1 MKSLVYKTSFCLF
14 VIIFCI
20 LFTSCREFNRLV
32 TIDNQTNS
40 DLYVVLSIEY
50 PNTYLP
56 SNFDGYNIYNIRQRV
71 KAHDSKEIIDWD
83 ISIDDLFKKNS
94 MLLVLV
100 YQPKGDPIYII
111 EHRQQ
116 DIEHMQQEHCEA
128 ISYVYTREELKAQ
141 DWVITVT
148 DSDILEYQATHETE
162 PIESL
167 SE

>member
-32 TIDNQTNS
+32 TI
-40 DLYVVLSIEY
+40 
-50 PNTYLP
+50 
-56 SNFDGYNIYNIRQRV
+56 RQRV

-83 ISIDDLFKKNS
+83 ISIDDLFKKNPI
-94 MLLVLV
+94 LLVLV

-128 ISYVYTREELKAQ
+128 ISYVYTRE
-141 DWVITVT
+141 
-148 DSDILEYQATHETE
+148 
-162 PIESL
+162 
-167 SE
+167 

>member
-1 MKSLVYKTSFCLF
+1 MKSLAYKIPICLF
-14 VIIFCI
+14 VIIFCR
-20 LFTSCREFNRLV
+20 LFTSCDEWNRLV
-32 TIDNQTNS
+32 TIDNQTDS
-40 DLYVVLSIEY
+40 DIFVVLSIEY

-56 SNFDGYNIYNIRQRV
+56 SNFDEYNIYNTYESI
-71 KAHDSKEIIDWD
+71 KAKSSNEIINWD
-83 ISIDDLFKKNS
+83 VSIDDLFKKNPI
-94 MLLVLV
+94 LLVLV
-100 YQPKGDPIYII
+100 YQPKGNTLYI
-111 EHRQQ
+111 ER
-116 DIEHMQQEHCEA
+116 MQQEHCEA